1 MEVLKVTKKSG
12 SVVSLPAPDELK
24 WNISD
29 LDADG
34 TGRNQNGDM
43 FRDRVAVKRK
53 LECSWRPL
61 GSDEMATLLQ
71 AVDEVFFDLTYPDAM
86 TGTDRTMTCYVGD
99 RSSPI
104 MRPETD
110 GKWLWGGLSMNFVE
124 R

>member
-12 SVVSLPAPDELK
+12 AVVSLPAPDELK

-53 LECSWRPL
+53 L
-61 GSDEMATLLQ
+61 LQ
-71 AVDEVFFDLTYPDAM
+71 AVDDVFFSLTYPDAM